1 MADAVNSQ
9 VTDAITQTAAAT
21 VGQSASVALGMFFQ
35 AEAQA
40 FALSMQNAVT
50 SQHNV
55 NQIGEAVT
63 AVATAKIMAL
73 LTKT

>member
-1 MADAVNSQ
+1 MADVVNPQ
-9 VTDAITQTAAAT
+9 ITDAITQTLANT

-40 FALSMQNAVT
+40 FAQGMQNAVT
-50 SQHNV
+50 SQHNI
-55 NQIGEAVT
+55 NQIGEAIT

-73 LTKT
+73 LSKP

>member
-1 MADAVNSQ
+1 MADSVNPQ
-9 VTDAITQTAAAT
+9 ITDAITQTVTAT
-21 VGQSASVALGMFFQ
+21 VGQAASVALGMFFQ

-40 FALSMQNAVT
+40 FALGMQNAVT
-50 SQHNV
+50 SQHTV

-73 LTKT
+73 LSK

>member
-1 MADAVNSQ
+1 MADTVNSQ
-9 VTDAITQTAAAT
+9 ITDAITQTAAAT
-21 VGQSASVALGMFFQ
+21 VGQAASVALGMFFQ

-50 SQHNV
+50 AQHNV

-63 AVATAKIMAL
+63 AVATAKILAL
-73 LTKT
+73 LGK

>member
-1 MADAVNSQ
+1 MADTTVNSQ
-9 VTDAITQTAAAT
+9 ITDAITQTVTAT

-40 FALSMQNAVT
+40 FALTMQNAVT
-50 SQHNV
+50 AQHNV

-63 AVATAKIMAL
+63 AVATAKILAL
-73 LTKT
+73 LAK